1 MSPNRGK
8 GSGPETIYI
17 LPESRSLF
25 RRLLKTYL
33 IAASGVVEFTEGSL
47 VAVGHVI
54 TATEEY

>member
-1 MSPNRGK
+1 M
-8 GSGPETIYI
+8 IYG
-17 LPESRSLF
+17 LAESRSLF

-33 IAASGVVEFTEGSL
+33 VAASGVVEFTEGSL